1 MKSRSEPRLADT
13 LNTAIVVLD
22 ERNRPIYLNSA
33 AEQFLG
39 TSYTA
44 ALKSGFDA
52 VFEANPLLVD
62 TINEALSSSQV
73 MTLRE
78 VELVLAHELIR
89 VADCA
94 ITPRPE
100 YAGARVMLELN
111 DIERHLRI
119 SRDARIN
126 SLQMTT
132 RQMMRGLAHELKN
145 PLGGLRGAAQLLERE
160 LPDEDLAEYTGIILQ
175 ETDRLRGL
183 IDRMLGPIDRPN
195 FEWINVHE
203 P

>member
-1 MKSRSEPRLADT
+1 MNSRSEPRLADT

-22 ERNRPIYLNSA
+22 ERNRPIYLNPA

-62 TINEALSSSQV
+62 IIRESLASNQV

-78 VELVLAHELIR
+78 MELVLAHELVR

-94 ITPRPE
+94 ITPMPNYPE
-100 YAGARVMLELN
+100 ARVMLELN

-126 SLQMTT
+126 SLQLTT
-132 RQMMRGLAHELKN
+132 REMMRGLAHELKN
-145 PLGGLRGAAQLLERE
+145 PLGGLRLS
-160 LPDEDLAEYTGIILQ
+160 
-175 ETDRLRGL
+175 L
-183 IDRMLGPIDRPN
+183 IHISEPTRPY
-195 FEWINVHE
+195 
-203 P
+203 

>member
-1 MKSRSEPRLADT
+1 MNPRSEPRLADT

-22 ERNRPIYLNSA
+22 ARNRPIYLNSA

-52 VFEANPLLVD
+52 VFQANPLLAE
-62 TINEALSSSQV
+62 TIREALCTSQV

-78 VELVLAHELIR
+78 IELVLAHELTR

-100 YAGARVMLELN
+100 YPTARVML
-111 DIERHLRI
+111 
-119 SRDARIN
+119 
-126 SLQMTT
+126 
-132 RQMMRGLAHELKN
+132 
-145 PLGGLRGAAQLLERE
+145 
-160 LPDEDLAEYTGIILQ
+160 
-175 ETDRLRGL
+175 
-183 IDRMLGPIDRPN
+183 
-195 FEWINVHE
+195 
-203 P
+203 